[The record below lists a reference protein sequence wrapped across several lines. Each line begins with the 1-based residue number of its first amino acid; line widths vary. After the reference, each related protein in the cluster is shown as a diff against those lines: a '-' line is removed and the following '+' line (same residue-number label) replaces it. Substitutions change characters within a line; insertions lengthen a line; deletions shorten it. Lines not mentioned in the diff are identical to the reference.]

1 MNRAIRAGTSLV
13 LSGDGLTLDDAERIL
28 RGQVERLTLAPAAG
42 KRVEKARLCLEELMA
57 TGAAIYGVN
66 TGFGKLANQ
75 RIEADEV
82 LALQENLLRSHAVG
96 VGPLLGIGVSR
107 LALALRIQ
115 ALAKGYSGVT
125 SALLTT
131 LIEMYNRGVVPAIPE
146 QGSVGASGDLAPL
159 AHLALVVMGEGHA
172 FVTKPGSDGDAGTR
186 SKPRQR
192 ILSGR
197 AALRRVHLQPHRPLA
212 KEGLSLINGTQIS
225 TAILADALV
234 RARHLAKVAD
244 IAGAMTVEATK
255 SSLRPFD
262 PRIQHIRPHA
272 GQIAS
277 ARNLRRLLE
286 GSTIMP
292 SHADCSKV
300 QDAYSIRCMPQ
311 VHGTLRDAIAQV
323 QQVVECEMNAATD
336 NPLVFADTGEILSGG
351 NFHGQPIALAAD
363 HLAAAVADLSSI
375 SERRV
380 ENLVNPDL
388 SGLPGFLTPHPG
400 LNSGMMLVQ
409 VLAAALVSENK
420 AAAFPASV
428 DSIPTS
434 ANREDHVSMSTT
446 AARKCRTIVVN
457 ATRVLACELL
467 CAAQGLEFLKPLRP
481 GTGAEAAY
489 HHIREQVRP
498 LGRDRTLHRDLEA
511 VERLIRLGSLVGV
524 VEIPCG
530 ILA

>member
-1 MNRAIRAGTSLV
+1 MSRATPPPLALQLT
-13 LSGDGLTLDDAERIL
+13 GDGLTLDDAEAIL
-28 RGQVERLTLAPAAG
+28 LGRVERLSLAAAAR
-42 KRVEKARLCLEELMA
+42 KRVTQSRRCLEDLAA
-57 TGAAIYGVN
+57 TGATIYGVN

-75 RIEADEV
+75 RIEPDEV

-96 VGPLLGIGVSR
+96 MGPWLGVGVSR

-115 ALAKGYSGVT
+115 ALAKGFSGVT
-125 SALLTT
+125 PELLDALL
-131 LIEMYNRGVVPAIPE
+131 EMYNRGVVPAIPE

-172 FVTKPGSDGDAGTR
+172 FVVRPGGEANHR
-186 SKPRQR
+186 PRPAAKL
-192 ILSGR
+192 LSGR
-197 AALRRVHLQPHRPLA
+197 AALRRVHLQPHRPQA

-225 TAILADALV
+225 TAVLAEALV
-234 RARHLAKVAD
+234 RARHLAKIAD
-244 IAGAMTVEATK
+244 VTGAMTVEATK

-262 PRIQHIRPHA
+262 PRIQEVRPHPGQVACA
-272 GQIAS
+272 G
-277 ARNLRRLLE
+277 NLRRLLE
-286 GSTIMP
+286 DSQIMV

-300 QDAYSIRCMPQ
+300 QDAYSLRCMPQ
-311 VHGTLRDAIAQV
+311 VHGSLRDAV
-323 QQVVECEMNAATD
+323 GHVTRVVEVEMNAATD
-336 NPLVFADTGEILSGG
+336 NPLVFADTNEVISGG
-351 NFHGQPIALAAD
+351 NFHAQPIALAAD
-363 HLAAAVADLSSI
+363 LLAAAVADLSSI

-420 AAAFPASV
+420 ALAFPASV

-446 AARKCRTIVVN
+446 AARKCRTIVTN
-457 ATRVLACELL
+457 ATRVLACEVL
-467 CAAQGLEFLKPLRP
+467 CAAQGLEFHKPLRA
-481 GTGAEAAY
+481 GKGADAAY
-489 HHIREQVRP
+489 WHVREHVRP

-511 VERLIRLGSLVGV
+511 VERLIRSGSLLEA
-524 VEIPCG
+524 VEAVCG
-530 ILA
+530 PLE